1 MKFYFTL
8 QFKMLNRQ
16 LSDFGLLPIIGYLL
30 SILVFTG
37 LSYILFHATEFASYI
52 YILIAIGLVSK
63 LSETRR
69 NDFLKS
75 YFSKKRYLQ
84 LRLLENLI
92 VGIPF
97 ILFLICRNQFLSAV
111 TILVTSGLIAFID
124 INNKFSFTIP
134 TPFFRYPFEFVVGFR
149 NTFFIFIGI
158 YFLTFMAITVGN
170 FNLGFF
176 SILAVFIICMT
187 FYSNPE
193 REYYVWI
200 FSINPNMFL
209 FRKVKTAIIFSTL
222 LTFPILLSMS
232 FFFPEKIWIM
242 LIFQCI
248 GYFYLSTIILAKYS
262 DFPNNM
268 NFTQVILFALGC
280 VFPPFLLI
288 LIPMFYSQSV
298 YSLNKILK

>member
-1 MKFYFTL
+1 MKFYFSL
-8 QFKMLNRQ
+8 QFKMFNRQ

-30 SILVFTG
+30 SVIAFIG
-37 LSYILFHATEFASYI
+37 LSYILFYATEYASYL
-52 YILIAIGLVSK
+52 YILIAIGIISK
-63 LSETRR
+63 LSDPSR
-69 NDFLKS
+69 NDFLKNS
-75 YFSKKRYLQ
+75 FSLKKYFQ

-92 VGIPF
+92 VVIPF
-97 ILFLICRNQFLSAV
+97 ILFMIYKAQYLNAGAILIS
-111 TILVTSGLIAFID
+111 SGLIAFID
-124 INNKFSFTIP
+124 INNKFSYTIP
-134 TPFFRYPFEFVVGFR
+134 TPFFRYPFEFIVGFR
-149 NTFFIFIGI
+149 NTFFIFIGN

-176 SILAVFIICMT
+176 SILLVFIICMT

-200 FSINPNMFL
+200 FSIDPNKFL
-209 FRKVKTAIIFSTL
+209 YRKIKTAILFSTL

-232 FFFPEKIWIM
+232 FFFPEKIGIM

-262 DFPNNM
+262 DFPNKM

-280 VFPPFLLI
+280 VFPPFLLF
-288 LIPMFYSQSV
+288 LIPLFYSQSV